1 MVTPEIKRKLQ
12 YLSSFLKTLTTST
25 SIICLVVLVVYVG
38 YNLKPHE
45 SQMLREILRAC
56 MVIFFVNILYHV
68 CAFFRETLH
77 DTKWIKW
84 IVDAGI
90 VIGIC
95 LWVSHD
101 FLDIRYPLMN
111 TLTHKSVFM
120 FSALASY
127 SIVEL
132 CYALSRIP
140 GRRTNPSLLM
150 ASSFLVFIILGSFML
165 MLPRCTYHG
174 ISYIDSLFISASAVS
189 ITGLSSVDIPS
200 TFTPLGLGILTIL
213 IQLGSLG
220 IITFTSFFALYFTG
234 STSIYNQLLL
244 RDVIYSK
251 SMNALIPTLLY
262 VLGFTLTIEIAGAV
276 CVYFVVPDTL
286 GLDTSN
292 RLVFAGF
299 HAMSSFCNAGFSCI
313 PGGMS
318 NTAFMQS
325 DQNIYVV
332 TSVLIFAGAVG
343 FPILVNFREIVKC
356 YLKRIWRRIFGIK
369 NGEPIPLHI
378 FDLNTQIVL
387 YTTLLVLSAGSV
399 AFLLLE
405 YDNTLNGM
413 STYKKIVQSVFNS
426 LIPRSAGFASVN
438 PAMFLDTTLLI
449 IILQMTIGGASQSMG
464 GGIKVNTF
472 GAIILN
478 LKSVLYG
485 HERATAFGRSINQAS
500 IRRANAVALISLL
513 TLAAYTF
520 ALLLLEPK
528 IGTKPLIFE
537 AVSALFTVGS
547 SLGVTSQL
555 SIYSKA
561 LLATAMFLGRVG
573 ILSLLSGMLSH
584 RNDLSP
590 HYPTDNIIIN

>member
-1 MVTPEIKRKLQ
+1 MVTPEIKRRLQ
-12 YLSSFLKTLTTST
+12 YLSSFLKALTTST
-25 SIICLVVLVVYVG
+25 SVICIVVLVVYAG
-38 YNLKPHE
+38 YNLKPSE
-45 SQMLREILRAC
+45 SLLLREILRAC
-56 MVIFFVNILYHV
+56 MVIFFVNIAYHI
-68 CAFFRETLH
+68 CAFFKETVH
-77 DTKWIKW
+77 DNKWIKW

-90 VIGIC
+90 VIGIG

-101 FLDIRYPLMN
+101 YLGIRHTILN

-120 FSALASY
+120 FTALAAY

-150 ASSFLVFIILGSFML
+150 ASSFLLFIILGSFLL

-174 ISYIDSLFISASAVS
+174 ISYIDSLFISSSAVS

-262 VLGFTLTIEIAGAV
+262 VLGFTLTIEIAGAA
-276 CVYFVVPDTL
+276 CVYLVVPDTL

-292 RLVFAGF
+292 KLIFAGF

-313 PGGMS
+313 PGGMA
-318 NTAFMQS
+318 NRAFMESNQS
-325 DQNIYVV
+325 IYIV
-332 TSVLIFAGAVG
+332 TSILIFAGAVG
-343 FPILVNFREIVKC
+343 FPILVNFREIIRC
-356 YLKRIWRRIFGIK
+356 YFKRIGHKFFRIRKGD
-369 NGEPIPLHI
+369 PIPLHI
-378 FDLNTQIVL
+378 FDLNTKIVL
-387 YTTLLVLSAGSV
+387 CTTLTVLAVGTIS
-399 AFLLLE
+399 FLLLE
-405 YDNTLNGM
+405 YDNTLKGM
-413 STYKKIVQSVFNS
+413 SAYKKMVQAVFNS

-438 PAMFLDTTLLI
+438 PAMFLDITLL
-449 IILQMTIGGASQSMG
+449 LVMMQMIIGGASQSMG

-485 HERATAFGRSINQAS
+485 HERAAAFGRAINQAS

-513 TLAAYTF
+513 TLAAFTF
-520 ALLLLEPK
+520 ILLLLEPK
-528 IGTKPLIFE
+528 LGTKPLVFE

-547 SLGVTSQL
+547 SLGVTPHL
-555 SIYSKA
+555 GMASKA
-561 LLATAMFLGRVG
+561 LLSLAMFLGRVG
-573 ILSLLSGMLSH
+573 ILSLLAGMLARRPDFS
-584 RNDLSP
+584 N